1 AFRDWLY
8 VVNLPSPLLGLAV
21 LASLHARTTG
31 VLAEPCVVWF
41 GFCLCPYSFDGLLI
55 EGFSTGVCIWLSC
68 HDGCSFLCF
77 GLVLCV
83 LGRIRI
89 SPKAVFVADLSI
101 PTV

>member
-1 AFRDWLY
+1 MAIVLPLQGLEIAEILRAAFRDGLD
-8 VVNLPSPLLGLAV
+8 VVNLPAPLLGLAV

-68 HDGCSFLCF
+68 HD
-77 GLVLCV
+77 
-83 LGRIRI
+83 
-89 SPKAVFVADLSI
+89 
-101 PTV
+101 